1 MEQQDMIDVGSVVTV
16 RFAMNPPI
24 TGEVL
29 GTPAATG
36 DCWKIRG
43 DGGSVFYVQ
52 QFDSMQKHMHG

>member
-1 MEQQDMIDVGSVVTV
+1 MNPEDKIEEGSIVTV

-24 TGEVL
+24 TGEIL

-43 DGGSVFYVQ
+43 EGGSVFYVQ
-52 QFDSMQKHMHG
+52 QFDSMQRHEHG